1 MKRLILASCALVLM
15 AGLAKAQEVT
25 DEQVWKYALMTEVIN
40 QMKSEL
46 SKKVNETIKAQE
58 GMTGQRYKEL
68 AGGATPANDFETQ
81 FMANINKIKDKRTK
95 DIKTVNSKLATKMLG
110 SADIYKAVKAAVKAD
125 KKAIYEEYK
134 AQIAFGASS

>member
-1 MKRLILASCALVLM
+1 MKKLILAGCLLVFSASM
-15 AGLAKAQEVT
+15 AKAQEVT

-68 AGGATPANDFETQ
+68 AGGAAAANDFETQ
-81 FMANINKIKDKRTK
+81 FMASINKMTDKRK
-95 DIKTVNSKLATKMLG
+95 KAIKTVNSNLATKMLG
-110 SADIYKAVKAAVKAD
+110 SADIYKAVKAAVKGD
-125 KKAIYEEYK
+125 MKAKYEEYK